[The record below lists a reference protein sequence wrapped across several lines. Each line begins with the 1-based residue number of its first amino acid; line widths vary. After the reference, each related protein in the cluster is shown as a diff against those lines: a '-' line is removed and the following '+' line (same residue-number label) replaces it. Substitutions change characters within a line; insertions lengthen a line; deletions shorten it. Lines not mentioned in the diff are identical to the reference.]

1 MKIKKRNLR
10 WFNCAMLVGV
20 LVCFCIG
27 AFVEGMLAPAIIA
40 LVFCILAIIGGI
52 YAQKDYRDYLNLE
65 DSLAQMDLREML
77 QTLQDEEKFEIWVT
91 YAPRSEIDK
100 LMSIYA
106 QLPRE
111 HPCYADLAYLL
122 FRVRQKR
129 H

>member
-1 MKIKKRNLR
+1 
-10 WFNCAMLVGV
+10 MLVGV

-52 YAQKDYRDYLNLE
+52 YAQKDYQDYLNLE
-65 DSLAQMDLREML
+65 EILAQMSLDEML
-77 QTLQDEEKFEIWVT
+77 RTLQDEDKFRLWASYV
-91 YAPRSEIDK
+91 PQSEIDK

-111 HPCYADLAYLL
+111 HPCYVNLAYLL
-122 FRVRQKR
+122 FRIRQKR